1 MPDCYLSARVWA
13 LLFDEEAAFDFLR
26 TREANAQHGLFGS
39 RDSFFVKLEA
49 VVGDAL
55 FKDLTADLMRR
66 LLVVADNAD
75 RGPRAVPRRQLPA
88 AGITRECMKLAITL
102 RLEHEKAHGLSSG

>member
-1 MPDCYLSARVWA
+1 LSVRFSA
-13 LLFDEEAAFDFLR
+13 LLLDEEAAFDFLR
-26 TREANAQHGLFGS
+26 MRDANVQHGLFGG
-39 RDSFFVKLEA
+39 RNSFFVKLEA

-55 FKDLTADLMRR
+55 FKDLTADPMRR

-75 RGPRAVPRRQLPA
+75 RSPRAVPRRQLPA